1 MRTTLISLLLAGA
14 LLLAACGDSD
24 NPSNGEEAGNSGGS
38 GGTTVVATEFAF
50 DPSSF
55 TLPADTDVELTLEN
69 AGVVEH
75 DIVVEELDDR
85 ELVFADAGETVTETV
100 NLPAGSYTIYCSI
113 PGHRDAGME
122 GSLTVE

>member
-1 MRTTLISLLLAGA
+1 MRKTLTA
-14 LLLAACGDSD
+14 LLLATAVLVVACGGDS
-24 NPSNGEEAGNSGGS
+24 GS
-38 GGTTVVATEFAF
+38 GDSASGSTVTTIVATEFAF

-55 TLPADTDVELTLEN
+55 NLSADTDVELTLQN

-85 ELVFADAGETVTETV
+85 MLVYANAGQTVTETV

-113 PGHRDAGME
+113 PGHRQAGME
-122 GSLTVE
+122 GSLTVQ

>member
-1 MRTTLISLLLAGA
+1 MRTTLISLLLASA

-24 NPSNGEEAGNSGGS
+24 NASNGDAGGS
-38 GGTTVVATEFAF
+38 GGVTVVATEFAF

-55 TLPADTDVELTLEN
+55 SLPADTDVELTLEN

-75 DIVVEELDDR
+75 DLVVEELGDQ
-85 ELVFADAGETVTETV
+85 ELVYADAGESVTETV

-113 PGHRDAGME
+113 PGHREAGME